1 MRKKKKNQGTDL
13 RLSQPIKTKLASLT
27 LRIAIPMQPP
37 SLHPPPPAAAARP
50 RGRKGR
56 ASRRRD
62 RTWHVTV
69 FNNMPVPWDRDWA
82 ELPQDA
88 ISCILR
94 KLDQVELLLGGAAA
108 VCRSWRRVARHEPE
122 LWRCIDARDLPAVPP
137 FGWQAVRTNLVRAA
151 LRLSAGQCEVFA
163 AELFDDDL
171 FLFLGE
177 QAPLLKRLYLI
188 KCYYVSKE
196 VFAKVMRKFPLLEEL
211 ELSMW
216 FGSTEMLE
224 IVAEACPRLKHFSLI
239 KKDRFYKPEDDGNA
253 FAIAK
258 MHELRSLYLDS
269 NRLTNKGLTVILDG
283 CPHLEHLN
291 VFECKYLRMDDDLL
305 EKCSRVNMDG
315 PRYSLPYL
323 PCSCCWSPDYP
334 NHEDYEDY
342 REDSYYYLGD
352 HIDDDDL
359 AEHERLLDIKGM
371 RRYLP

>member
-1 MRKKKKNQGTDL
+1 
-13 RLSQPIKTKLASLT
+13 
-27 LRIAIPMQPP
+27 
-37 SLHPPPPAAAARP
+37 
-50 RGRKGR
+50 
-56 ASRRRD
+56 
-62 RTWHVTV
+62 
-69 FNNMPVPWDRDWA
+69 
-82 ELPQDA
+82 
-88 ISCILR
+88 
-94 KLDQVELLLGGAAA
+94 
-108 VCRSWRRVARHEPE
+108 
-122 LWRCIDARDLPAVPP
+122 
-137 FGWQAVRTNLVRAA
+137 
-151 LRLSAGQCEVFA
+151 
-163 AELFDDDL
+163 
-171 FLFLGE
+171 
-177 QAPLLKRLYLI
+177 
-188 KCYYVSKE
+188 
-196 VFAKVMRKFPLLEEL
+196 MRKFPLLEEL

-239 KKDRFYKPEDDGNA
+239 KKDRFYKPADDGNA

-342 REDSYYYLGD
+342 REDSYYYISD
-352 HIDDDDL
+352 HIDDNDL
-359 AEHERLLDIKGM
+359 AEHERLLDVKGM